1 LHVLDPASRTKQDSA
16 DTMIRVGRAIPK
28 LLSNAEI
35 DRIRHEFMMYAVET
49 IDQSWY
55 IKNKYHDSD
64 GVGSPHRV
72 PIKIDMI
79 RAVQKS
85 KLVYNQEQ
93 LSLKSLADRKKEQSE
108 KHEHTNEEMKKLIDR
123 ENQLLSKQKGLHD
136 KKKKTQLLV
145 GEGRQ
150 RLDNALK
157 KSGYYIDAQTANV
170 LIGAGDEQVKLISDE
185 LFKIT
190 DELLKIQSTPLPV
203 DAFVR
208 LTTYNDWNNINWLID
223 TKKRLN
229 QYLYYAQ
236 QEHIRIKINL
246 EIDVG
251 LHRGGFEIAKDFV
264 EAVEIIKQNSQY
276 IELTGLMGYDGHVPY
291 VPFYINKE
299 RSIRKTFVRVQ
310 ELYGQFV
317 DELKKH
323 YGVKAMSTMTFNSGG
338 SHTYFYYSDYKSI
351 TPVNDIAV
359 GSGFLAPKQ
368 FSDLIE
374 LGHQPALFL
383 SAPVLKKIE
392 SSKLPHAEK
401 LSALVNI
408 WDPNLKTS
416 YFMLSGGWPG
426 ELVGPVGLKRNHWW
440 DENDLGYTN
449 QLPNQSILS
458 SSDENNLNVSDF
470 VFYHPW
476 EGDGMLCFKKL
487 VLYKENSIVGEWD
500 TYKGGN

>member
-1 LHVLDPASRTKQDSA
+1 MNLALKEQRSGASAGIIDLDRLDSNVHFVQKQLGDGYQLRLVTKSLPSLDLLKYMMVKVQTNRLMVFSESFLA
-16 DTMIRVGRAIPK
+16 EI
-28 LLSNAEI
+28 LSNL
-35 DRIRHEFMMYAVET
+35 
-49 IDQSWY
+49 
-55 IKNKYHDSD
+55 NPDSLD
-64 GVGSPHRV
+64 
-72 PIKIDMI
+72 I
-79 RAVQKS
+79 
-85 KLVYNQEQ
+85 
-93 LSLKSLADRKKEQSE
+93 
-108 KHEHTNEEMKKLIDR
+108 
-123 ENQLLSKQKGLHD
+123 LLG
-136 KKKKTQLLV
+136 
-145 GEGRQ
+145 
-150 RLDNALK
+150 
-157 KSGYYIDAQTANV
+157 
-170 LIGAGDEQVKLISDE
+170 
-185 LFKIT
+185 
-190 DELLKIQSTPLPV
+190 TPLPV
-203 DAFVR
+203 DAFIR
-208 LTTYNDWNNINWLID
+208 LVAYNGWNTINWLID
-223 TKKRLN
+223 TNERLN

-251 LHRGGFEIAKDFV
+251 LHRGGFEITKDFA

-276 IELTGLMGYDGHVPY
+276 LELTGLMGYDGHVPY

-299 RSIRKTFVRVQ
+299 RSIRKTFVHVQ
-310 ELYGQFV
+310 ELYDQFV

-323 YGVKAMSTMTFNSGG
+323 YDAKAMSTMTFNSGG
-338 SHTYFYYSDYKSI
+338 SHTYFYYSDYKSA

-416 YFMLSGGWPG
+416 YFMLGGGWPG
-426 ELVGPVGLKRNHWW
+426 ELVGPMGLKRNHWW

-458 SSDENNLNVSDF
+458 GSDENTLNVSDF
-470 VFYHPW
+470 IFYHPW

-487 VLYKENSIVGEWD
+487 VLYRQNSIVGEWD

>member
-1 LHVLDPASRTKQDSA
+1 MNLALKEQRGGANAGIIDLDRLDSNVHFVQKQLGDGYQLRLVTKSLPSLDLLKYMMVKVQTNRLMVFSESFLA
-16 DTMIRVGRAIPK
+16 EI
-28 LLSNAEI
+28 LSNL
-35 DRIRHEFMMYAVET
+35 
-49 IDQSWY
+49 
-55 IKNKYHDSD
+55 NPDSLD
-64 GVGSPHRV
+64 V
-72 PIKIDMI
+72 
-79 RAVQKS
+79 
-85 KLVYNQEQ
+85 
-93 LSLKSLADRKKEQSE
+93 
-108 KHEHTNEEMKKLIDR
+108 
-123 ENQLLSKQKGLHD
+123 LLG
-136 KKKKTQLLV
+136 
-145 GEGRQ
+145 
-150 RLDNALK
+150 
-157 KSGYYIDAQTANV
+157 
-170 LIGAGDEQVKLISDE
+170 
-185 LFKIT
+185 
-190 DELLKIQSTPLPV
+190 TPLPV

-299 RSIRKTFVRVQ
+299 RSIRKTFVHVQ

-487 VLYKENSIVGEWD
+487 VLYKENSIVGEWN

>member
-1 LHVLDPASRTKQDSA
+1 MMVKVQTNRLMVFSESFLAE
-16 DTMIRVGRAIPK
+16 I
-28 LLSNAEI
+28 LSNL
-35 DRIRHEFMMYAVET
+35 
-49 IDQSWY
+49 
-55 IKNKYHDSD
+55 NPDSLD
-64 GVGSPHRV
+64 
-72 PIKIDMI
+72 I
-79 RAVQKS
+79 
-85 KLVYNQEQ
+85 
-93 LSLKSLADRKKEQSE
+93 
-108 KHEHTNEEMKKLIDR
+108 
-123 ENQLLSKQKGLHD
+123 LLG
-136 KKKKTQLLV
+136 
-145 GEGRQ
+145 
-150 RLDNALK
+150 
-157 KSGYYIDAQTANV
+157 
-170 LIGAGDEQVKLISDE
+170 
-185 LFKIT
+185 
-190 DELLKIQSTPLPV
+190 TPLPV
-203 DAFVR
+203 DAFIR
-208 LTTYNDWNNINWLID
+208 LVAYNGWNTINWLID
-223 TKKRLN
+223 TNERLN

-251 LHRGGFEIAKDFV
+251 LHRGGFEITKDFA

-276 IELTGLMGYDGHVPY
+276 LELTGLMGYDGHVPY

-299 RSIRKTFVRVQ
+299 RSIRKTFVHVQ
-310 ELYGQFV
+310 ELYDQFV

-323 YGVKAMSTMTFNSGG
+323 YDAKAMSTMTFNSGG
-338 SHTYFYYSDYKSI
+338 SHTYFYYSDYKSA

-416 YFMLSGGWPG
+416 YFMLGGGWPG
-426 ELVGPVGLKRNHWW
+426 ELVGPMGLKRNHWW

-458 SSDENNLNVSDF
+458 GSDENTLNVSDF
-470 VFYHPW
+470 IFYHPW

-487 VLYKENSIVGEWD
+487 VLYRQNSIVGEWD